1 MQVSY
6 KWLKEYID
14 FPYSP
19 EELEHVLTMAGM
31 EVDEVEYRGK
41 GIEEIVIGEILELEK
56 HLMQTNC

>member
-19 EELEHVLTMAGM
+19 EELAHVLTMAGM
-31 EVDEVEYRGK
+31 EVDEVEYLG
-41 GIEEIVIGEILELEK
+41 V
-56 HLMQTNC
+56 QA